1 MHQLNEADE
10 ITMIINKLLKL
21 TIRSFIDGKE
31 NEKE

>member
-1 MHQLNEADE
+1 MKHK
-10 ITMIINKLLKL
+10 ITRIISKLLKL